1 MRGKYGADEPATP
14 SFSNS
19 VSLKMIRSIRLLP
32 FWLLLFAGIL
42 SVAAKPAARVTAAAS
57 FPAASPDTIPAADT
71 VVLTK
76 YDSLFNKL
84 QLGKL
89 GLGRRAFDYA
99 IVGYNILKA
108 KNRLSNQHILS
119 IADMTTASGRKRF
132 FVIDMKN
139 SQLLFVT
146 YVAHGRNSG
155 LDKTLH
161 FSNEAESFKSSVGF
175 YITSL
180 TDSGK
185 HGYSMRLEGQEIGYN
200 HNARE
205 RDIVVHGAD
214 YVGEAVVKSQGYI
227 GRSLGCPALSQA
239 VYKPIIDR
247 IKNGSC
253 LFIYGNDTKY
263 IINSQLLKRPLKL
276 AGKKAKG

>member
-1 MRGKYGADEPATP
+1 M
-14 SFSNS
+14 SCH
-19 VSLKMIRSIRLLP
+19 LP
-32 FWLLLFAGIL
+32 FQLFGVIIIL
-42 SVAAKPAARVTAAAS
+42 FTCISTQASATLAPFTAV
-57 FPAASPDTIPAADT
+57 PVLKIEADT
-71 VVLTK
+71 SLLTK

-84 QLGKL
+84 QLGRL

-108 KNRLSNQHILS
+108 NNKLSNQHILS

-139 SQLLFVT
+139 SKLLFVT

-155 LDKTLH
+155 VDKTLH

-180 TDSGK
+180 TYSGK
-185 HGYSMRLEGQEIGYN
+185 HGYSLRLEGQEIGYN
-200 HNARE
+200 NNALE

-214 YVGEAVVKSQGYI
+214 YVGEAIVKSQGYI
-227 GRSLGCPALSQA
+227 GRSLGCPALSPA
-239 VYKPIIDR
+239 LYKPIIDK

-263 IINSQLLKRPLKL
+263 IINSRLLKRPVR
-276 AGKKAKG
+276 KGEKR

>member
-1 MRGKYGADEPATP
+1 MFKIIYLRPFLLFGIAIILLVGISLPASAIWPESTE
-14 SFSNS
+14 
-19 VSLKMIRSIRLLP
+19 LP
-32 FWLLLFAGIL
+32 FLKHNEDSI
-42 SVAAKPAARVTAAAS
+42 
-57 FPAASPDTIPAADT
+57 I
-71 VVLTK
+71 LTK

-99 IVGYNILKA
+99 IIGYNILKT
-108 KNRLSNQHILS
+108 KNKLSNQHILS

-139 SQLLFVT
+139 RRLLYVT

-161 FSNEAESFKSSVGF
+161 FSNEMESFKSSVGF

-180 TDSGK
+180 TYTGK
-185 HGYSMRLEGQEIGYN
+185 HGYSLRLEGQEIGYN
-200 HNARE
+200 NNASE

-227 GRSLGCPALSQA
+227 GRSLGCPALSPA
-239 VYKPIIDR
+239 LYKPIIDK

-253 LFIYGNDTKY
+253 LFIYGNDSKY
-263 IINSQLLKRPLKL
+263 IMNSGLLKRPVKR
-276 AGKKAKG
+276 GEKKAKAQSQIVYPKEG

>member
-1 MRGKYGADEPATP
+1 MRPLHLVLFGLAIILFTCK
-14 SFSNS
+14 
-19 VSLKMIRSIRLLP
+19 SLYASTTRLPVNAL
-32 FWLLLFAGIL
+32 GI
-42 SVAAKPAARVTAAAS
+42 
-57 FPAASPDTIPAADT
+57 SPLAEDSSK
-71 VVLTK
+71 LTK

-99 IVGYNILKA
+99 ILGYNILKA
-108 KNRLSNQHILS
+108 NKKLSNQHILS

-132 FVIDMKN
+132 FVIDMRN
-139 SQLLFVT
+139 SKLLFVT

-180 TDSGK
+180 TYSGK
-185 HGYSMRLEGQEIGYN
+185 HGYSLRLEGQEIGYN
-200 HNARE
+200 NNALE

-227 GRSLGCPALSQA
+227 GRSLGCPALSPA
-239 VYKPIIDR
+239 LYKPIIDK

-263 IINSQLLKRPLKL
+263 IINSRLLKRPLKV
-276 AGKKAKG
+276 GKNKTI

>member
-1 MRGKYGADEPATP
+1 MSRHLAFQLFGVIIILCTCISIQASATLAP
-14 SFSNS
+14 FTALP
-19 VSLKMIRSIRLLP
+19 VLKIEEDTSL
-32 FWLLLFAGIL
+32 
-42 SVAAKPAARVTAAAS
+42 
-57 FPAASPDTIPAADT
+57 
-71 VVLTK
+71 LTK

-84 QLGKL
+84 HLGKL

-108 KNRLSNQHILS
+108 NNKLNNQYILS

-139 SQLLFVT
+139 SKLLFVT
-146 YVAHGRNSG
+146 YVAHGKNSG

-180 TDSGK
+180 TYSGK
-185 HGYSMRLEGQEIGYN
+185 HGYSLRLEGQEIGYN
-200 HNARE
+200 NNALE

-214 YVGEAVVKSQGYI
+214 YVGEAIVKSQGYI
-227 GRSLGCPALSQA
+227 GRSLGCPALSPA
-239 VYKPIIDR
+239 LYKPIIDK

-253 LFIYGNDTKY
+253 LFVYGNDTKY
-263 IINSQLLKRPLKL
+263 IINSRLLKRPVRKG
-276 AGKKAKG
+276 GKR